1 VAVEGFAAA
10 AGDDTNVRMNL
21 IGSGFFRAVDVPLLA
36 GRDFTVADAR
46 DRPSVAIVNERF
58 VERFGLGRD
67 AVGKRLGFGTDGALD
82 VEIVGVVRDA
92 KYSTVKDAIPAQLF
106 LSWRQARFQIRDMT
120 FYVRGARSPA
130 QLLTAIP
137 AVVAKLDPALPV
149 SDLRTVD
156 EQVRQNVGE
165 DRLVTMLATALAV
178 LATLL
183 AALGLYGVLSYNVAQ
198 RQREI
203 GLRLALGADAGN
215 VRALVLRQVGWM
227 AGVGMPV
234 GLVAA
239 VALGLA
245 ASSLLFGLQ
254 ATDVPSLLL
263 SVAVLSCVV
272 LAASYLPARRA
283 SRVDPVV
290 ALRAE

>member
-1 VAVEGFAAA
+1 
-10 AGDDTNVRMNL
+10 M
-21 IGSGFFRAVDVPLLA
+21 PLLA

-46 DRPSVAIVNERF
+46 DRPSVVIVNESF

-67 AVGKRLGFGTDGALD
+67 AVGKRVGFGPEGALD

-92 KYSTVKDAIPAQLF
+92 KYSTVKGEIPAQLF
-106 LSWRQARFQIRDMT
+106 GARRQARFQIRDMT
-120 FYVRGARSPA
+120 YYVRAAQSPA

-183 AALGLYGVLSYNVAQ
+183 AALGLYGVLSYTVAQ
-198 RQREI
+198 RTREI
-203 GLRLALGADAGN
+203 GLRIALGAPPARL
-215 VRALVLRQVGWM
+215 RAMVLRHVAWM
-227 AGVGMPV
+227 GTLGGVI
-234 GLVAA
+234 
-239 VALGLA
+239 GLA
-245 ASSLLFGLQ
+245 CAALLGKAAAGMLFGLPP
-254 ATDVPSLLL
+254 TDPPTLVGAVLLL
-263 SVAVLSCVV
+263 GLVILGAG
-272 LAASYLPARRA
+272 YLPARRA
-283 SRVDPVV
+283 SKIDPVV
-290 ALRAE
+290 ALRSE